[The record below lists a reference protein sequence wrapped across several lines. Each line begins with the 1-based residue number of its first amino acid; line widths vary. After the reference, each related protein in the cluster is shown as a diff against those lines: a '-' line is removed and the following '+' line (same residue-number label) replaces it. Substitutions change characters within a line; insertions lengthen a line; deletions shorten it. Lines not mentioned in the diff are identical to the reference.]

1 MAKLA
6 ILRIR
11 GQVGMNPK
19 RKTALELLGLIKKFS
34 AKIVD
39 DTPTIK
45 GQLKL
50 IEPDITWGEINEEVT
65 NTLTKKF
72 AGKKVYHLKPP
83 NNGFE
88 RKGIKLS
95 YRKKGAYGYRGQAIN
110 DLLKRMM

>member
-1 MAKLA
+1 MAKLL

-34 AKIVD
+34 AKIVED
-39 DTPTIK
+39 SPAIK
-45 GQLKL
+45 GQLK
-50 IEPDITWGEINEEVT
+50 IVEPDITWGEINEEVT
-65 NTLTKKF
+65 NMLTKKW
-72 AGKKVYHLKPP
+72 AGKKVYHLNPP
-83 NNGFE
+83 SKGFE
-88 RKGIKLS
+88 RKGIKLD